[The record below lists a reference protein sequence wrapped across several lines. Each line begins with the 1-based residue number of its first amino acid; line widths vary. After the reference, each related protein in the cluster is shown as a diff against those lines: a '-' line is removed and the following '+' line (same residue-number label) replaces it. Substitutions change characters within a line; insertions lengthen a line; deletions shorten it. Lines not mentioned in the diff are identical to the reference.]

1 VIDEP
6 VRGSVPDPSFFSL
19 PGIEQVRAVQR
30 GFTPQLPLGHLLG
43 MGSTHVGPGTVTC
56 SMAAGGWQI
65 DSPAGTVQLL
75 ALIETALHAAALTAA
90 PAGTLVQTTTM
101 TTSYLRPATMEC
113 GAFVAR
119 ARVVNSGRTYTLADA
134 VVEDQTGRPLAQS
147 MASLLVRPMTPPPP
161 PLHRPLSPAPQPAYP
176 TPDPYARPAPAWSVD
191 PATAPIDS
199 LKGMWTGELPML
211 PAMRFFGGRIV
222 DVSEGRFSVALP
234 ASEWFCLLHRVVPPG
249 VVAWLGIAALNGAS
263 GTVAPAGLLPAV
275 LNVNF
280 TFLRPVLPDGREL
293 LARGSVTHAADEL
306 VVSTVE
312 ITDGDG
318 NRVALGQET
327 AVLRAFR
334 RPAEPGERLL
344 ATVLFTDIVGSTERA
359 ERLGDAGWHELL
371 SRHHALVRGEL
382 SAFKGREVKTT
393 GDGFLA
399 TFDSPGRAVQ
409 CARAIRD
416 GVRGLGLDVRAGL
429 HTGECEMSG
438 ADVAGIAVHIASRV
452 ESLAGPGEI
461 LVSGTVHDLVAG
473 SGLRFEDRGRHQ
485 LKGIEGD
492 WPVFA
497 VDG

>member
-6 VRGSVPDPSFFSL
+6 VRGGLPDLSFFSL

-30 GFTPQLPLGHLLG
+30 GFAPRPPLGHLLG
-43 MGSTHVGPGTVTC
+43 IGSTHVEPGTVTC
-56 SMAAGGWQI
+56 GMPASASQI

-75 ALIETALHAAALTAA
+75 VLIETTLHAAAVSGA
-90 PAGTLVQTTTM
+90 PAGTRVETATM
-101 TTSYLRPATMEC
+101 TTSYLRPATVEC

-119 ARVVNSGRTYTLADA
+119 ARVVNSGRTYTLAEA
-134 VVEDQTGRPLAQS
+134 VVEDQRGRILAQS
-147 MASLLVRPMTPPPP
+147 MASLLIRPLPTPPPP
-161 PLHRPLSPAPQPAYP
+161 LERALAPVPQPVYP
-176 TPDPYARPAPAWSVD
+176 SPDPYAQPEPAWSID
-191 PATAPIDS
+191 PATAPFDL
-199 LKGMWTGELPML
+199 LKGMYTGELPPL
-211 PAMRFFGGRIV
+211 PALRFFGGRLV
-222 DVSEGRFSVALP
+222 DVGEGRLSLALP
-234 ASEWFCLLHRVVPPG
+234 ASEWFSLLHRIVSPG
-249 VVAWLGIAALNGAS
+249 VVAWLGVAALNGAAA
-263 GTVAPAGLLPAV
+263 TVTPAGLLPTV

-280 TFLRPVLPDGREL
+280 TFLRPVDPDGREL
-293 LARGSVTHAADEL
+293 LARGSVTHEADKM

-318 NRVALGQET
+318 NRVALGQLT
-327 AVLRAFR
+327 AVLRPFQFR
-334 RPAEPGERLL
+334 AEKGERLL
-344 ATVLFTDIVGSTERA
+344 ATVLFTDIVGSTEQA
-359 ERLGDAGWHELL
+359 ERLGDAGWHDLL

-399 TFDSPGRAVQ
+399 TFDSPGRAVL

-416 GVRGLGLDVRAGL
+416 GVRRLGLDVRAGL

-452 ESLAGPGEI
+452 ESLAGSGEI

-492 WPVFA
+492 WPIFA
-497 VDG
+497 VVG